1 MLTGGSSLSVTME
14 VCKTYVC
21 ETNEF
26 ACSSDRAAHI
36 PYGEEDVMNYDSSA
50 ISGNFE
56 EVVRVLKQKS
66 VIDSF
71 YVNGDGP
78 WTVICDNW
86 NGGDGFFGGQFIAL
100 SQPKLREK
108 ILAKAGWDI
117 RKGEGI
123 PGFVVS
129 GAEVSYYRSASL
141 PEFEPLVV
149 LQEFFGVVP
158 NEPNISED
166 FRYLMQLWPDKKSG
180 NYFQIR
186 EGGDKELAIRVS
198 GNKIEVRTSILKRY
212 LAARQLDAVLY
223 IDSNVSA
230 KYDGESS
237 ALSNLDREV
246 LSAEQL
252 TCLSRNVW
260 KDSSQKQRVWTRL
273 LAKRI
278 LKAPP
283 RERCG
288 IGPWGDIE
296 LGEYPEFIIGE
307 DEFGETVSWTCSPE
321 SLRNSY
327 GKNPDTPHYYTPV
340 YFKPEVLLRYYDDDK
355 YEIKEGYLS
364 CEQLWEV
371 GLDNGCLDYVSVY
384 LGDIGRDIP
393 QSHWNH
399 WKAYNIAPIGGMN
412 EGAIRRLSFNQSVES
427 WNPEHRF
434 KRVYAALQ
442 EEWEKGWGWRLH
454 RKAEG
459 LDAGVLTRL
468 HIPVN
473 ESEAEFRDQSLNL
486 ALMLVDL
493 LNEKCLIQGMDK
505 VDDEKG
511 IDKLSRFLESNKYAY
526 VERDISL
533 LKKVQRMR
541 SRIAAHAS
549 GSGGRAFLEKELA
562 DRSHREYFV
571 ELIEEST
578 QMLLDLKRFAMSR
591 ASARDS

>member
-1 MLTGGSSLSVTME
+1 ME
-14 VCKTYVC
+14 VCKTYACKLKELV
-21 ETNEF
+21 
-26 ACSSDRAAHI
+26 CSSYRAAHV
-36 PYGEEDVMNYDSSA
+36 PYGEEAVMNYDSSA
-50 ISGNFE
+50 ISGDIDA
-56 EVVRVLKQKS
+56 VLRVLKQES
-66 VIDSF
+66 IIDSF
-71 YVNGDGP
+71 FVNGDSP
-78 WTVICDNW
+78 WTVVCDDW
-86 NGGDGFFGGQFIAL
+86 NRGDGFFGGQFIAL
-100 SQPKLREK
+100 SQPKLRERV
-108 ILAKAGWDI
+108 IRDVGWDI

-123 PGFVVS
+123 PGFVDD
-129 GAEVSYYRSASL
+129 GTGVSYFKSASL

-149 LQEFFGVVP
+149 IQDFFSVVP
-158 NEPNISED
+158 DELNVSED
-166 FRYLMQLWPDKKSG
+166 FRFLMRLWRDPKSG
-180 NYFQIR
+180 NYYEIQ
-186 EGGDKELAIRVS
+186 ESGDKELAIKIS
-198 GNKIEVRTSILKRY
+198 GKKIEVRTSLLKRY

-223 IDSNVSA
+223 IDSNVSVE
-230 KYDGESS
+230 YDGDLADLADLDCESC
-237 ALSNLDREV
+237 
-246 LSAEQL
+246 SAERL
-252 TCLSRNVW
+252 SCLSRNVW

-288 IGPWGDIE
+288 IGPWDDIE

-321 SLRNSY
+321 SLRDY
-327 GKNPDTPHYYTPV
+327 HGKNPDAPHYYTPV

-364 CEQLWEV
+364 CEQLWGV
-371 GLDNGCLDYVSVY
+371 SLDNYSVDYVSVY

-459 LDAGVLTRL
+459 FDAGVLTRL

-473 ESEAEFRDQSLNL
+473 ESEAEFRAQSLNL

-493 LNEKCLIQGMDK
+493 LNENCLIQGMDK

-571 ELIEEST
+571 ELIKEST
-578 QMLLDLKRFAMSR
+578 QMLLDLKRFAVSH
-591 ASARDS
+591 ASVSDS